1 MIALEFIT
9 HLTIITT
16 ICYLMDKFVMEKES
30 ERYNS
35 KQK

>member
-1 MIALEFIT
+1 MIALEFII

-16 ICYLMDKFVMEKES
+16 ICYLMDKYGVKKES